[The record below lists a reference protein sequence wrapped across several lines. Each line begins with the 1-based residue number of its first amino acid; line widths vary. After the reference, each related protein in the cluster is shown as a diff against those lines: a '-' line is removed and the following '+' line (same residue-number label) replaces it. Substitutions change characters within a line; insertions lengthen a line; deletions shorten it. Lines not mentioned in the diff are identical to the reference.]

1 MEREMSAS
9 DRLAAMAADESSG
22 SAGKSGVT
30 VPPVVPSSAGAVGTG
45 AGGTGS
51 VGTGS
56 VGTGAG
62 GVDGSSSG
70 LDFGDWAGDDGS
82 ARRPSAQTTPPVF
95 PTGGPSGGGMMGGSV
110 GGGSIGGGSVPGGPA
125 LGGSS
130 SGGPA
135 PGGSSRGG
143 FSPGGSAGARSDAVA
158 RMVDGSSDAPSE
170 SPPSPVP
177 SAGSSARVQASATPG
192 SLEALP
198 EWMRDALQDVPPAR
212 AARFASEPGVAR
224 LDKAIEGLDL
234 ESRVKVLRT
243 VLNLDI
249 RPNDEMMVLLTVFG
263 YITQAATEAPR
274 EIRGAVGELR
284 SATTDLSDDMSNFV
298 TTIGDVFRKVSAEV
312 EERSARMATNKVAA
326 VTTEEML
333 KFRERLIWLMS
344 QVLADHAKSVSQ
356 ENRRTLGTEWKALA
370 FSGAV
375 VLGSVLLG
383 FFGRGGADASSRHG
397 DEVQARQ
404 GRIYATMYGQ
414 MPRSMQSWIRE
425 WSKGHAVK

>member
-1 MEREMSAS
+1 MDSEMSAS

-22 SAGKSGVT
+22 PVEKSGVK
-30 VPPVVPSSAGAVGTG
+30 VPPVVPSRA
-45 AGGTGS
+45 GS

-56 VGTGAG
+56 G
-62 GVDGSSSG
+62 GLDGSSSA

-95 PTGGPSGGGMMGGSV
+95 PTGGSSAGGMTGGSAAGGSV
-110 GGGSIGGGSVPGGPA
+110 IGGLAS
-125 LGGSS
+125 
-130 SGGPA
+130 
-135 PGGSSRGG
+135 GGSSRGRDS
-143 FSPGGSAGARSDAVA
+143 FSPGDSAGVRSDAVA
-158 RMVDGSSDAPSE
+158 RMVDGSSDASSVP
-170 SPPSPVP
+170 PPS
-177 SAGSSARVQASATPG
+177 SGSSVGSSSRVQASSVPG
-192 SLEALP
+192 TVEALP

-274 EIRGAVGELR
+274 EIRSAVGELR

-375 VLGSVLLG
+375 VFGSLLLG
-383 FFGRGGADASSRHG
+383 FFGRGGADASARHG

-414 MPRSMQSWIRE
+414 MPRSMQSWIRD

>member
-30 VPPVVPSSAGAVGTG
+30 VPPVVPSSAGAGGTS

-51 VGTGS
+51 VGTGA
-56 VGTGAG
+56 GGAGAG

-82 ARRPSAQTTPPVF
+82 ARRPSAQTTPPAF
-95 PTGGPSGGGMMGGSV
+95 PTGGPLVGGMMGGSV
-110 GGGSIGGGSVPGGPA
+110 GGGSVSGGPA
-125 LGGSS
+125 SGGSS
-130 SGGPA
+130 SGG
-135 PGGSSRGG
+135 SSRGG
-143 FSPGGSAGARSDAVA
+143 VSPGGSASARSDAVA

-170 SPPSPVP
+170 LPPSSVS
-177 SAGSSARVQASATPG
+177 SAGSSARAQASATPG
-192 SLEALP
+192 SLDALP

-356 ENRRTLGTEWKALA
+356 ENRRTLGTEWMALA